1 MIQRNLFKNKNW
13 NPTLIIIPI
22 LLSFFI
28 SLYVLIDVD
37 KSTETLGFL
46 YASASL
52 KLEDVYELGAF
63 SVIIFLLILCILP
76 VGSKKITLSERPVFK
91 DISWGAMMFVAGMG
105 ASILWAS
112 PVEWAQTM
120 NSKPFGLDPS
130 SSNII
135 SYSQSYPLFHWGFV
149 GWALY
154 ALPGV
159 AFTLAVIHNPKV
171 QLSFGGILINGRSPL
186 KVLFR
191 NIFDIVFILAIL
203 AGAGVGMGVSFPVIA
218 EMTSYLIGIENSFP
232 FQILILLICLS
243 IFGTSVYKGL
253 EGGIKRLSNL
263 NVLLVL
269 VMLLVIL
276 LLGPT
281 KYILNNAIESTNFML
296 IKYVEMSFFSESSFA
311 QSWTVFYWAWWMALA
326 PFVGTFILQ
335 ISNGKSIRQMIL
347 GTIFIGSFATFIHFY
362 VLGGLTLNLY
372 ERGIMNIPQMVSNG
386 VPSGRIAL
394 EALLT
399 LPGGYFLI
407 FIYAFIATI
416 FLCTTYD
423 SCSYV
428 LASTAMKHAS
438 QKPSKP
444 LRILFAA
451 LLVIQPILIMSLEG
465 IDSIKYILVLSSI
478 PLIFIYILMIFYIS
492 QSALKN

>member
-1 MIQRNLFKNKNW
+1 MIKKSLLVSKDWNLS
-13 NPTLIIIPI
+13 LILIPI

-28 SLYVLIDVD
+28 SLYVLLDVD
-37 KSTETLGFL
+37 KSTETLGFF
-46 YASASL
+46 YEVASL
-52 KLEDVYELGAF
+52 KLENVYELGAF
-63 SVIIFLLILCILP
+63 GVIVFLLILCFLP
-76 VGSKKITLSERPVFK
+76 IGSTKIELIDRPIFSNT
-91 DISWGAMMFVAGMG
+91 SWGAMMFVAGMG

-120 NSKPFGLDPS
+120 NSQPFGLDS
-130 SSNII
+130 TSNGII
-135 SYSQSYPLFHWGFV
+135 QYSQAYPLFHWGFV

-159 AFTLAVIHNPKV
+159 AFTIAILKNPDV
-171 QLSFGGILINGRSPL
+171 QLTFGGILIKDDNVLSKLL
-186 KVLFR
+186 K

-218 EMTSYLIGIENSFP
+218 EMTSYLLGIDNTFS
-232 FQILILLICLS
+232 FQILVLIFCLCV
-243 IFGTSVYKGL
+243 FGTSVYKGL
-253 EGGIKRLSNL
+253 ESGIKRLSNI
-263 NVLLVL
+263 NVFLVII
-269 VMLLVIL
+269 MLLIIL
-276 LLGPT
+276 IAGPT
-281 KYILNNAIESTNFML
+281 KYIISNSIESTLFM
-296 IKYVEMSFFSESSFA
+296 IKNYIDMSFFSESSFA

-347 GTIFIGSFATFIHFY
+347 GTILIGSLATFLHFY

-372 ERGIMNIPQMVSNG
+372 ERGVMDVPELVKNI
-386 VPSGRIAL
+386 PSGRIAL

-399 LPGGYFLI
+399 LPLGYYLI
-407 FIYAFIATI
+407 ILYAFIATI

-428 LASTAMKHAS
+428 LASTAMKQAS
-438 QKPSKP
+438 TKPTKS
-444 LRILFAA
+444 LRIIFA
-451 LLVIQPILIMSLEG
+451 LLLVVQPIIIMSLDG

-478 PLIFIYILMIFYIS
+478 PLIFIYALMIFYIS
-492 QSALKN
+492 KNALKN

>member
-1 MIQRNLFKNKNW
+1 MIKKSVLINKDWNLS
-13 NPTLIIIPI
+13 LILIPI

-28 SLYVLIDVD
+28 SLYVLLDVD
-37 KSTETLGFL
+37 KSTETLGFF
-46 YASASL
+46 YEVASL
-52 KLEDVYELGAF
+52 KLENVYELGAF
-63 SVIIFLLILCILP
+63 GVIVFLLILCLLP
-76 VGSKKITLSERPVFK
+76 IGSTKIELIDRPIFSNT
-91 DISWGAMMFVAGMG
+91 SWGAMMFVAGMG

-120 NSKPFGLDPS
+120 NSQPFGLDS
-130 SSNII
+130 TSNGII
-135 SYSQSYPLFHWGFV
+135 QYSQAYPLFHWGFV

-159 AFTLAVIHNPKV
+159 AFTIAILKNPDV
-171 QLSFGGILINGRSPL
+171 QLTFGGILIKDDNVLSKLL
-186 KVLFR
+186 K

-218 EMTSYLIGIENSFP
+218 EMTSYLLGIDNTFS
-232 FQILILLICLS
+232 FQILVLIFCLC

-253 EGGIKRLSNL
+253 ESGIKRLSNI
-263 NVLLVL
+263 NVFLVII
-269 VMLLVIL
+269 MLLIIL
-276 LLGPT
+276 IAGPT
-281 KYILNNAIESTNFML
+281 KYIISNSIESTLFM
-296 IKYVEMSFFSESSFA
+296 IKNYIDMSFFSESSFA

-347 GTIFIGSFATFIHFY
+347 GTILIGSLATFLHFY

-372 ERGIMNIPQMVSNG
+372 ERGVMDVPELVKNI
-386 VPSGRIAL
+386 PSGRIAL

-399 LPGGYFLI
+399 LPLGYYLI
-407 FIYAFIATI
+407 ILYAFIATI

-428 LASTAMKHAS
+428 LASTAMKQAS
-438 QKPSKP
+438 TKPTKS
-444 LRILFAA
+444 LRIIFA
-451 LLVIQPILIMSLEG
+451 LLLVVQPIIIMSLDG

-478 PLIFIYILMIFYIS
+478 PLIFIYALMIFYIS
-492 QSALKN
+492 KNALKN

>member
-1 MIQRNLFKNKNW
+1 MIKKSLLVSKDWNLS
-13 NPTLIIIPI
+13 LILIPI

-28 SLYVLIDVD
+28 SLYVLLDVD
-37 KSTETLGFL
+37 KSTETLGFF
-46 YASASL
+46 YEVASL
-52 KLEDVYELGAF
+52 KLENVYELGAF
-63 SVIIFLLILCILP
+63 GVIVFLLILCLLP
-76 VGSKKITLSERPVFK
+76 IGSTKIELIDRPIFNNT
-91 DISWGAMMFVAGMG
+91 SWGAMMFVAGMG

-120 NSKPFGLDPS
+120 NSQPFGLDS
-130 SSNII
+130 TSNGII
-135 SYSQSYPLFHWGFV
+135 QYSQAYPLFHWGFV

-159 AFTLAVIHNPKV
+159 AFTIAILKNPDV
-171 QLSFGGILINGRSPL
+171 QLTFGGILIKDDNVLSKLL
-186 KVLFR
+186 K

-218 EMTSYLIGIENSFP
+218 EMTSYLLGIDNTFS
-232 FQILILLICLS
+232 FQILVLIFCLCV
-243 IFGTSVYKGL
+243 FGTSVYKGL
-253 EGGIKRLSNL
+253 ESGIKRLSNI
-263 NVLLVL
+263 NVFLVII
-269 VMLLVIL
+269 MLLIIL
-276 LLGPT
+276 IAGPT
-281 KYILNNAIESTNFML
+281 KYIISNSIESTLFM
-296 IKYVEMSFFSESSFA
+296 IKNYIDMSFFSESSFA

-347 GTIFIGSFATFIHFY
+347 GTILIGSLATFLHFY

-372 ERGIMNIPQMVSNG
+372 ERGVMDVPELVKNI
-386 VPSGRIAL
+386 PSGRIAL

-399 LPGGYFLI
+399 LPLGYYLI
-407 FIYAFIATI
+407 ILYAFIATI

-428 LASTAMKHAS
+428 LASTAMKQAS
-438 QKPSKP
+438 TKPTKS
-444 LRILFAA
+444 LRIIFA
-451 LLVIQPILIMSLEG
+451 LLLVVQPIIIMSLDG

-478 PLIFIYILMIFYIS
+478 PLIFIYALMIFYIS
-492 QSALKN
+492 KNALKN

>member
-1 MIQRNLFKNKNW
+1 MIKKSLLVSKDWNLS
-13 NPTLIIIPI
+13 LILIPI

-28 SLYVLIDVD
+28 SLYVLLDVD
-37 KSTETLGFL
+37 KSTETLGFF
-46 YASASL
+46 YEVASL
-52 KLEDVYELGAF
+52 KLENVYELGAF
-63 SVIIFLLILCILP
+63 GVIVFLLILCLLP
-76 VGSKKITLSERPVFK
+76 IGSTKIELIDRPIFSNT
-91 DISWGAMMFVAGMG
+91 SWGAMMFVAGMG

-120 NSKPFGLDPS
+120 NSQPFGLDS
-130 SSNII
+130 TSNGII
-135 SYSQSYPLFHWGFV
+135 QYSQAYPLFHWGFV

-159 AFTLAVIHNPKV
+159 AFTIAILKNPDV
-171 QLSFGGILINGRSPL
+171 QLTFGGILIKDHNILSKLL
-186 KVLFR
+186 K

-218 EMTSYLIGIENSFP
+218 EMTSYLLGIDNTFS
-232 FQILILLICLS
+232 FQILVLIFCLCV
-243 IFGTSVYKGL
+243 FGTSVYKGL
-253 EGGIKRLSNL
+253 ESGIKRLSNI
-263 NVLLVL
+263 NVFLVII
-269 VMLLVIL
+269 MLLIIL
-276 LLGPT
+276 IAGPT
-281 KYILNNAIESTNFML
+281 KYIISNSIESTLFM
-296 IKYVEMSFFSESSFA
+296 IKNYIDMSFFSESSFA

-347 GTIFIGSFATFIHFY
+347 GTILIGSLATFLHFY

-372 ERGIMNIPQMVSNG
+372 ERGVMDVPELVKNI
-386 VPSGRIAL
+386 PSGRIAL

-399 LPGGYFLI
+399 LPLGYYLI
-407 FIYAFIATI
+407 ILYAFIATI

-428 LASTAMKHAS
+428 LASTAMKQAS
-438 QKPSKP
+438 TKPTKS
-444 LRILFAA
+444 LRIIFA
-451 LLVIQPILIMSLEG
+451 LLLVVQPIIIMSLDG

-478 PLIFIYILMIFYIS
+478 PLIFIYALMIFYIS
-492 QSALKN
+492 KNALKN

>member
-1 MIQRNLFKNKNW
+1 MIKKSLLVSKDWNLS
-13 NPTLIIIPI
+13 LILIPI

-28 SLYVLIDVD
+28 SLYVLLDVD
-37 KSTETLGFL
+37 KSTETLGFF
-46 YASASL
+46 YEVASL
-52 KLEDVYELGAF
+52 KLENVYELGAF
-63 SVIIFLLILCILP
+63 GVIVFLLILCLLP
-76 VGSKKITLSERPVFK
+76 IGSTKIELIDRPIFTNT
-91 DISWGAMMFVAGMG
+91 SWGAMMFVAGMG

-120 NSKPFGLDPS
+120 NSQPFGLDS
-130 SSNII
+130 TSNEII
-135 SYSQSYPLFHWGFV
+135 KYSQAYPLFHWGFV

-159 AFTLAVIHNPKV
+159 AFTIAILKNPDV
-171 QLSFGGILINGRSPL
+171 QLTFGGILIKDDNVLSKLL
-186 KVLFR
+186 K

-218 EMTSYLIGIENSFP
+218 EMTSYLLGIDNTFS
-232 FQILILLICLS
+232 FQILVLIFCLCV
-243 IFGTSVYKGL
+243 FGTSVYKGL
-253 EGGIKRLSNL
+253 ESGIKRLSNI
-263 NVLLVL
+263 NVFLVII
-269 VMLLVIL
+269 MLLIIL
-276 LLGPT
+276 IAGPT
-281 KYILNNAIESTNFML
+281 KYIISNSIESTLFM
-296 IKYVEMSFFSESSFA
+296 IKNYIDMSFFSESSFA

-347 GTIFIGSFATFIHFY
+347 GTILIGSLATFLHFY

-372 ERGIMNIPQMVSNG
+372 ERGVMDVPELVKNI
-386 VPSGRIAL
+386 PSGRIAL

-399 LPGGYFLI
+399 LPLGYYLI
-407 FIYAFIATI
+407 ILYAFIATI

-428 LASTAMKHAS
+428 LASTAMKQAS
-438 QKPSKP
+438 TKPTKS
-444 LRILFAA
+444 LRIIFA
-451 LLVIQPILIMSLEG
+451 LLLVVQPIIIMSLDG

-478 PLIFIYILMIFYIS
+478 PLIFIYALMIFYIS
-492 QSALKN
+492 KNALKN

>member
-1 MIQRNLFKNKNW
+1 MIKKSLLVSKDWNLS
-13 NPTLIIIPI
+13 LILIPI

-28 SLYVLIDVD
+28 SLYVLLDVD
-37 KSTETLGFL
+37 KSTETLGFF
-46 YASASL
+46 YEVASL
-52 KLEDVYELGAF
+52 KLENVYELGAF
-63 SVIIFLLILCILP
+63 GVIVFLLILCLLP
-76 VGSKKITLSERPVFK
+76 IGSTKIELIDRPIFSNT
-91 DISWGAMMFVAGMG
+91 SWGAMMFVAGMG

-120 NSKPFGLDPS
+120 NSQPFGLDS
-130 SSNII
+130 TSNGII
-135 SYSQSYPLFHWGFV
+135 QYSQAYPLFHWGFV

-159 AFTLAVIHNPKV
+159 AFTIAILKNPDV
-171 QLSFGGILINGRSPL
+171 QLTFGGILIKDDNVLSKLL
-186 KVLFR
+186 K

-218 EMTSYLIGIENSFP
+218 EMTSYLLGIDNTFS
-232 FQILILLICLS
+232 FQILVLIFCLCV
-243 IFGTSVYKGL
+243 FGTSVYKGL
-253 EGGIKRLSNL
+253 ESGIKRLSNI
-263 NVLLVL
+263 NVFLVII
-269 VMLLVIL
+269 MLLIIL
-276 LLGPT
+276 IAGPT
-281 KYILNNAIESTNFML
+281 KYIISNSIESTLFM
-296 IKYVEMSFFSESSFA
+296 IKNYIDMSFFSESSFA

-347 GTIFIGSFATFIHFY
+347 GTILIGSLATFLHFY

-372 ERGIMNIPQMVSNG
+372 ERGVMDVPELVKNI
-386 VPSGRIAL
+386 PSGRIAL

-399 LPGGYFLI
+399 LPLGYYLI
-407 FIYAFIATI
+407 ILYAFIATI

-428 LASTAMKHAS
+428 LASTAMKQAS
-438 QKPSKP
+438 TKPTKS
-444 LRILFAA
+444 LRIIFA
-451 LLVIQPILIMSLEG
+451 LLLVVQPIIIMSLDG

-478 PLIFIYILMIFYIS
+478 PLIFIYALMIFYIS
-492 QSALKN
+492 KNALKN

>member
-1 MIQRNLFKNKNW
+1 MIKKSLLVSKDWNLS
-13 NPTLIIIPI
+13 LILIPI

-28 SLYVLIDVD
+28 SLYVLLDVD
-37 KSTETLGFL
+37 KSTETLGFF
-46 YASASL
+46 YEVASL
-52 KLEDVYELGAF
+52 KLENVYELGAF
-63 SVIIFLLILCILP
+63 GVIVFLLILCLLP
-76 VGSKKITLSERPVFK
+76 IGSTKIELIDRPIFSNT
-91 DISWGAMMFVAGMG
+91 SWGAMMFVAGMG

-120 NSKPFGLDPS
+120 NSQPFGLDS
-130 SSNII
+130 TSNGII
-135 SYSQSYPLFHWGFV
+135 QYSQAYPLFHWGFV

-159 AFTLAVIHNPKV
+159 AFTIAILKNPDV
-171 QLSFGGILINGRSPL
+171 QLTFGGILIKDDNVLSKLL
-186 KVLFR
+186 K

-218 EMTSYLIGIENSFP
+218 EMTSYLLGIDNTFS
-232 FQILILLICLS
+232 FQILVLIFCLCV
-243 IFGTSVYKGL
+243 FGTSVYKGL
-253 EGGIKRLSNL
+253 ESGIKRLSNI
-263 NVLLVL
+263 NVFLVII
-269 VMLLVIL
+269 MLLIIL
-276 LLGPT
+276 IAGPT
-281 KYILNNAIESTNFML
+281 KYIISNSIESTLFM
-296 IKYVEMSFFSESSFA
+296 IKNYIDMSFFSESSFA

-347 GTIFIGSFATFIHFY
+347 GTILIGSLATFLHFY

-372 ERGIMNIPQMVSNG
+372 ERGVMDVPELVKNI
-386 VPSGRIAL
+386 PSGRIAL

-399 LPGGYFLI
+399 LPLGYYLI
-407 FIYAFIATI
+407 ILYAFIATI

-428 LASTAMKHAS
+428 LASTAMKQAS
-438 QKPSKP
+438 TKPTKS
-444 LRILFAA
+444 LRIIFA
-451 LLVIQPILIMSLEG
+451 LLLVVQPIIIMSLDG

-478 PLIFIYILMIFYIS
+478 PLIFIYALMIFYILKN
-492 QSALKN
+492 ALKN

>member
-1 MIQRNLFKNKNW
+1 MIKKSLLASKDWNLS
-13 NPTLIIIPI
+13 LILIPI

-28 SLYVLIDVD
+28 SLYVLLDVD
-37 KSTETLGFL
+37 KSTETLGFF
-46 YASASL
+46 YEVASL
-52 KLEDVYELGAF
+52 KLENVYELGAF
-63 SVIIFLLILCILP
+63 GVIVFLLILCLLP
-76 VGSKKITLSERPVFK
+76 IGSTKIELIDRPIFSNT
-91 DISWGAMMFVAGMG
+91 SWGAMMFVAGMG

-120 NSKPFGLDPS
+120 NSQPFGLDS
-130 SSNII
+130 TSNGII
-135 SYSQSYPLFHWGFV
+135 QYSQAYPLFHWGFV

-159 AFTLAVIHNPKV
+159 AFTIAILKDPDV
-171 QLSFGGILINGRSPL
+171 QLTFGGILIKDDNVLSKLL
-186 KVLFR
+186 K

-218 EMTSYLIGIENSFP
+218 EMTSYLLGIDNTFS
-232 FQILILLICLS
+232 FQILVLIFCLCV
-243 IFGTSVYKGL
+243 FGTSVYKGL
-253 EGGIKRLSNL
+253 ESGIKRLSNI
-263 NVLLVL
+263 NVFLVII
-269 VMLLVIL
+269 MLLIIL
-276 LLGPT
+276 IAGPT
-281 KYILNNAIESTNFML
+281 KYIISNSIESTLFM
-296 IKYVEMSFFSESSFA
+296 IKNYIDMSFFSESSFA

-347 GTIFIGSFATFIHFY
+347 GTILIGSLATFLHFY

-372 ERGIMNIPQMVSNG
+372 ERGVMDVPELVKNI
-386 VPSGRIAL
+386 PSGRIAL

-399 LPGGYFLI
+399 LPLGYYLI
-407 FIYAFIATI
+407 ILYAFIATI

-428 LASTAMKHAS
+428 LASTAMKQAS
-438 QKPSKP
+438 TKPTKS
-444 LRILFAA
+444 LRIIFA
-451 LLVIQPILIMSLEG
+451 LLLVVQPIIIMSLDG

-478 PLIFIYILMIFYIS
+478 PLIFIYALMIFYIS
-492 QSALKN
+492 KNALKN

>member
-1 MIQRNLFKNKNW
+1 MIKKSLLVSKDWNLS
-13 NPTLIIIPI
+13 LILIPI

-28 SLYVLIDVD
+28 SLYVLLDVD
-37 KSTETLGFL
+37 KSTETLGFF
-46 YASASL
+46 YEVASL
-52 KLEDVYELGAF
+52 KLENVYELGAF
-63 SVIIFLLILCILP
+63 GVIVFLLILCFLP
-76 VGSKKITLSERPVFK
+76 IGSTKIELIDRPIFSNT
-91 DISWGAMMFVAGMG
+91 SWGAMMFVAGMG

-120 NSKPFGLDPS
+120 NSQPFGLDS
-130 SSNII
+130 TSNGII
-135 SYSQSYPLFHWGFV
+135 QYSQAYPLFHWGFV

-159 AFTLAVIHNPKV
+159 AFTIAILKNPDV
-171 QLSFGGILINGRSPL
+171 QLTFGGILIKDDNVLSKQL
-186 KVLFR
+186 K

-218 EMTSYLIGIENSFP
+218 EMTSYLLGIDNTFS
-232 FQILILLICLS
+232 FQILVLIFCLCV
-243 IFGTSVYKGL
+243 FGTSVYKGL
-253 EGGIKRLSNL
+253 ESGIKRLSNI
-263 NVLLVL
+263 NVFLVII
-269 VMLLVIL
+269 MLLIIL
-276 LLGPT
+276 IAGPT
-281 KYILNNAIESTNFML
+281 KYIISNSIESTLFM
-296 IKYVEMSFFSESSFA
+296 IKNYIDMSFFSESSFA

-347 GTIFIGSFATFIHFY
+347 GTILIGSLATFLHFY

-372 ERGIMNIPQMVSNG
+372 ERGVMDVPELVKNI
-386 VPSGRIAL
+386 PSGRIAL

-399 LPGGYFLI
+399 LPLGYYLI
-407 FIYAFIATI
+407 ILYAFIATI

-428 LASTAMKHAS
+428 LASTAMKQAS
-438 QKPSKP
+438 TKPTKS
-444 LRILFAA
+444 LRIIFA
-451 LLVIQPILIMSLEG
+451 LLLVVQPIIIMSLDG

-478 PLIFIYILMIFYIS
+478 PLIFIYALMIFYIS
-492 QSALKN
+492 KNALKN

>member
-1 MIQRNLFKNKNW
+1 MIKKSLLVSKDWNLS
-13 NPTLIIIPI
+13 LILIPI

-28 SLYVLIDVD
+28 SLYVLLDVD
-37 KSTETLGFL
+37 KSTETLGFF
-46 YASASL
+46 YEVASL
-52 KLEDVYELGAF
+52 KLENVYELGAF
-63 SVIIFLLILCILP
+63 GVIVFLLILCLLP
-76 VGSKKITLSERPVFK
+76 IGSTKIELIDRPIFSNT
-91 DISWGAMMFVAGMG
+91 SWGAMMFVAGMG

-120 NSKPFGLDPS
+120 NSQPFGLDSPS
-130 SSNII
+130 NGII
-135 SYSQSYPLFHWGFV
+135 QYSQAYPLFHWGFV

-159 AFTLAVIHNPKV
+159 AFTIAILKNPDV
-171 QLSFGGILINGRSPL
+171 QLTFGGILIKDDNVLSKLL
-186 KVLFR
+186 K

-218 EMTSYLIGIENSFP
+218 EMTSYLLGIDNTFS
-232 FQILILLICLS
+232 FQILVLIFCLCV
-243 IFGTSVYKGL
+243 FGTSVYKGL
-253 EGGIKRLSNL
+253 ESGIKRLSNI
-263 NVLLVL
+263 NVFLVII
-269 VMLLVIL
+269 MLLIIL
-276 LLGPT
+276 IAGPT
-281 KYILNNAIESTNFML
+281 KYIISNSIESTLFM
-296 IKYVEMSFFSESSFA
+296 IKNYIDMSFFSESSFA

-347 GTIFIGSFATFIHFY
+347 GTILIGSLATFLHFY

-372 ERGIMNIPQMVSNG
+372 ERGVMDVPELVKNI
-386 VPSGRIAL
+386 PSGRIAL

-399 LPGGYFLI
+399 LPLGYYLI
-407 FIYAFIATI
+407 ILYAFIATI

-428 LASTAMKHAS
+428 LASTAMKQAS
-438 QKPSKP
+438 TKPTKS
-444 LRILFAA
+444 LRIIFA
-451 LLVIQPILIMSLEG
+451 LLLVVQPIIIMSLDG

-478 PLIFIYILMIFYIS
+478 PLIFIYALMIFYIS
-492 QSALKN
+492 KNALKN

>member
-1 MIQRNLFKNKNW
+1 MIKKSLLVSKDWNLS
-13 NPTLIIIPI
+13 LILIPI

-28 SLYVLIDVD
+28 SLYVLLDVD
-37 KSTETLGFL
+37 KSTETLGFF
-46 YASASL
+46 YEVASL
-52 KLEDVYELGAF
+52 KLENVYELGAF
-63 SVIIFLLILCILP
+63 GVIVFLLILCFLP
-76 VGSKKITLSERPVFK
+76 IGSTKIELIDRPIFSNT
-91 DISWGAMMFVAGMG
+91 SWGAMMFVSGMG

-120 NSKPFGLDPS
+120 NSQPFGLDS
-130 SSNII
+130 TSNGII
-135 SYSQSYPLFHWGFV
+135 QYSQAYPLFHWGFV

-159 AFTLAVIHNPKV
+159 AFTIAILKNPDV
-171 QLSFGGILINGRSPL
+171 QLTFGGILIKDDNVLSKLL
-186 KVLFR
+186 K

-218 EMTSYLIGIENSFP
+218 EMTSYLLGIDNTFS
-232 FQILILLICLS
+232 FQILVLIFCLCV
-243 IFGTSVYKGL
+243 FGTSVYKGL
-253 EGGIKRLSNL
+253 ESGIKRLSNI
-263 NVLLVL
+263 NVFLVII
-269 VMLLVIL
+269 MLLIIL
-276 LLGPT
+276 IAGPT
-281 KYILNNAIESTNFML
+281 KYIISNSIESTLFM
-296 IKYVEMSFFSESSFA
+296 IKNYIDMSFFSESSFA

-347 GTIFIGSFATFIHFY
+347 GTILIGSLATFLHFY

-372 ERGIMNIPQMVSNG
+372 ERGVMDVPELVKNI
-386 VPSGRIAL
+386 PSGRIAL

-399 LPGGYFLI
+399 LPLGYYLI
-407 FIYAFIATI
+407 ILYAFIATI

-428 LASTAMKHAS
+428 LASTAMKQAS
-438 QKPSKP
+438 TKPTKS
-444 LRILFAA
+444 LRIIFA
-451 LLVIQPILIMSLEG
+451 LLLVVQPIIIMSLDG

-478 PLIFIYILMIFYIS
+478 PLIFIYALMIFYIS
-492 QSALKN
+492 KNALKN